1 MKLSFWEQQ
10 QWYSNIDYT
19 IVGSGIVGLFC
30 ALNLRELHPKAKIL
44 VLERDSLP
52 NGASTKNAGFACF
65 GSISEILE
73 DLKYHS
79 EQEVIDLVESRWKG
93 LQLLVKTLG
102 HEALD
107 MKNYG
112 GHEIFLEVQESFME
126 NCVVKIPFVNEIL
139 RPIFKNDVF
148 EKINDRFDF
157 KNTTKD
163 LIYNPFESQINT
175 GSMMFHLLKKCHEQN
190 IIIVNGIKVEE
201 YYEHQNYVS
210 VKIND
215 FAFETKKLIYTTNGF
230 ASQLVNQEVKPAR
243 AQVLITE
250 PIENLEIKGTF
261 HLDKGYYYFRNI
273 GNRILLGGG
282 RNLDIVGETTT
293 TMETTDLIQN
303 QLDYLLKN
311 VILPEQEVQ
320 VAMRWSG
327 IMGVGNSK
335 SPIVKPISNHVF
347 CGVRMG
353 GMGVAIG
360 SLVGKNLASI
370 VE

>member
-1 MKLSFWEQQ
+1 MKLSFWERQ
-10 QWYSNIDYT
+10 QWFTNIDYT

-30 ALNLRELHPKAKIL
+30 ALGLRDLHPKAKIL
-44 VLERDSLP
+44 ILEKDSLP

-73 DLKYHS
+73 DLKFHS
-79 EQEVIDLVESRWKG
+79 EQEVIELVESRWKG
-93 LQLLVKTLG
+93 LKLLIKTLG
-102 HEALD
+102 HEALEL
-107 MKNYG
+107 KNFG
-112 GHEIFLEVQESFME
+112 GYEIFLKDQETFME
-126 NCVVKIPFVNEIL
+126 SCFAKIPFINELI

-148 EKINDRFDF
+148 EKVVDRFEF
-157 KNTTKD
+157 KNITTN

-175 GSMMFHLLKKCHEQN
+175 GSMMFHLIKKCHEEN
-190 IIIVNGIKVEE
+190 ILIVNGIGVKEHH
-201 YYEHQNYVS
+201 EHQNFVS
-210 VKIND
+210 VNTNEFTFD
-215 FAFETKKLIYTTNGF
+215 TKKLIYTTNGF
-230 ASQLVNQEVKPAR
+230 ASPLVNQEVKPAR

-282 RNLDIVGETTT
+282 RNLDITGETTT
-293 TMETTDLIQN
+293 IMETTDLIQN

-311 VILPEQEVQ
+311 VILPNQEFQ

-335 SPIVKPISNHVF
+335 SPIVRSISNHVY

>member
-10 QWYSNIDYT
+10 QWFSNIDYT

-30 ALNLRELHPKAKIL
+30 ALNLRELYPKAKIL

-73 DLKYHS
+73 DLKFHS

-107 MKNYG
+107 FKSFG
-112 GHEIFLEVQESFME
+112 GYEVFLEKDELFME
-126 NCVVKIPFVNEIL
+126 NCIGKIPFINEVL

-148 EKINDRFDF
+148 DKVLDRFDF
-157 KNTTKD
+157 KNISPY
-163 LIYNPFESQINT
+163 LIYNPFESQIDT
-175 GSMMFHLLKKCHEQN
+175 GSMMYHLIKKCYENN
-190 IIIVNGIKVEE
+190 IIIVNGIEIDG
-201 YYEHQNYVS
+201 YHEHQNLVTVN
-210 VKIND
+210 VKN
-215 FAFETKKLIYTTNGF
+215 FTFNSQKLIYTTNGF
-230 ASQLVNQEVKPAR
+230 ASNLVDNEVKPAR

-250 PIENLEIKGTF
+250 PIDNLGLKGTF
-261 HLDKGYYYFRNI
+261 HLDKGFYYFRNI

-282 RNLDIVGETTT
+282 RNLDIAGETTT
-293 TMETTDLIQN
+293 YMDTTDLIQN

-311 VILPEQEVQ
+311 VILPNQEVK

-327 IMGVGNSK
+327 IMGVGNTKNPIIK
-335 SPIVKPISNHVF
+335 SI
-347 CGVRMG
+347 
-353 GMGVAIG
+353 
-360 SLVGKNLASI
+360 
-370 VE
+370 

>member
-10 QWYSNIDYT
+10 QWFSSIDYT

-93 LQLLVKTLG
+93 LELLVKTLG
-102 HEALD
+102 HEALE
-107 MKNYG
+107 MKSYG
-112 GHEIFLEVQESFME
+112 GYEVFLEDQESFME
-126 NCVVKIPFVNEIL
+126 SCVTKIAFINEII

-148 EKINDRFDF
+148 EKVQDRFDF
-157 KNTTKD
+157 KNITKN
-163 LIYNPFESQINT
+163 LIYNPFESQIDT

-190 IIIVNGIKVEE
+190 IIIVNGEE
-201 YYEHQNYVS
+201 VKDHYEHQNYIS
-210 VKIND
+210 VTTND
-215 FAFETKKLIYTTNGF
+215 FTFQTKKLIYTTNGF
-230 ASQLVNQEVKPAR
+230 ASKLVNDKVKPAR

-261 HLDKGYYYFRNI
+261 HLDKGYYYFRNV

-282 RNLDIVGETTT
+282 RNLDIAGETTT

-303 QLDYLLKN
+303 KLDYLLKN
-311 VILPEQEVQ
+311 VILPQHEVAI
-320 VAMRWSG
+320 AMRWSG

-335 SPIVKPISNHVF
+335 TPIVKAISNQVY

>member
-10 QWYSNIDYT
+10 QWFANIDYT

-73 DLKYHS
+73 DLKFHS
-79 EQEVIDLVESRWKG
+79 EQEVIDLVANRWKG
-93 LQLLVKTLG
+93 FQLLVKTLG

-107 MKNYG
+107 MKNFG
-112 GHEIFLEVQESFME
+112 GYEVFLENQESFME
-126 NCVVKIPFVNEIL
+126 SCLAKIPFINEII
-139 RPIFKNDVF
+139 RPIFKSDVF
-148 EKINDRFDF
+148 EKVIDRFDF
-157 KNTTKD
+157 NKTAQK
-163 LIYNPFESQINT
+163 LIFNPFESQIDT
-175 GSMMFHLLKKCHEQN
+175 GSMMYHLLKKCHEQN
-190 IIIVNGIKVEE
+190 ILIVNGVGVEGYHE
-201 YYEHQNYVS
+201 NQNIVS
-210 VKIND
+210 VQAND
-215 FAFETKKLIYTTNGF
+215 FSFETKKLIYTTNGF

-250 PIENLEIKGTF
+250 PIENLGIKGTF

-282 RNLDIVGETTT
+282 RNLDITGETTT
-293 TMETTDLIQN
+293 RMETTDLIQN

-311 VILPEQEVQ
+311 VILPQQEVQ

-335 SPIVKPISNHVF
+335 TPIVKSISNHVY